1 MSGRVHM
8 LLGRPKVREKD
19 AFLATIGDLQDEYG
33 CVIQALDAE
42 MVVNEMHVTS
52 AAKKA
57 LRAFAEDRNVAKDLG
72 LEILRY
78 ASGQRQI
85 ERALSM
91 GISGSTERI
100 ALLVIEDGTSPELSG
115 IFELDGQ
122 GPTWNPEVV
131 KKTFQISD
139 EEIDAVGEDKIP
151 DLVLERVA
159 LVDAYR

>member
-1 MSGRVHM
+1 MGNVH
-8 LLGRPKVREKD
+8 LLFGKPRTEDKEI
-19 AFLATIGDLQDEYG
+19 FLAELRDIQKEYN
-33 CVIQALDAE
+33 CIIQALDADK
-42 MVVNEMHVTS
+42 VVSEKHAHF

-57 LRAFAEDRNVAKDLG
+57 LRAFSESRNVARDVG

-91 GISGSTERI
+91 GISKATQRV
-100 ALLVIEDGTSPELSG
+100 ALILVENGIKPEITNVFEADGR
-115 IFELDGQ
+115 
-122 GPTWNPEVV
+122 GPSWNPEIVMD
-131 KKTFQISD
+131 TFDVQE
-139 EEIDAVGEDKIP
+139 EEIMTVGKERIP